1 MNFISR
7 RVHRLNEWGGMN
19 FLIQKDSL
27 TYTSKVDCNQIKGY
41 SFYLLG
47 AIEEDTKEEREADNR

>member
-1 MNFISR
+1 MNF
-7 RVHRLNEWGGMN
+7 
-19 FLIQKDSL
+19 FIQKDSL